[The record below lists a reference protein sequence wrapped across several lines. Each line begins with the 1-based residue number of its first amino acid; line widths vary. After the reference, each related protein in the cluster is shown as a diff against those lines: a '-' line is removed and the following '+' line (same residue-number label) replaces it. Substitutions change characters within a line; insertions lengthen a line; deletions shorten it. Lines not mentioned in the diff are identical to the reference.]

1 MEMPKTQQE
10 VVRQGYQI
18 LVESLGVVDAIRFI
32 QHFSSG
38 HGDYTQERHT
48 WLDQTSLDE
57 ILNNMKQPQAIDT
70 TQYDEI
76 ID

>member
-18 LVESLGVVDAIRFI
+18 LVESLGVADAIRFI
-32 QHFSSG
+32 QHFSAG

-48 WLDQTSLDE
+48 WLDQASLEE
-57 ILNNMKQPQAIDT
+57 ILSDMKQPQASDAA
-70 TQYDEI
+70 QHDEMI
-76 ID
+76 G